1 MGSGAFRLSSFFFR
15 DASGHVVDLFEALPR
30 GKLPPPEP
38 PSQLPPQ
45 QPSQPSYLALPPEVH
60 AVGQL
65 LPTVNTDVQS
75 HDGVGEVPI
84 SESWPVRLWFSST
97 PLLEWCAESRMDL
110 LAPSF
115 TFGSPSRAT
124 LSSNYLLHGHPPEPR
139 CVELDTMRSAKSGGG
154 TGLGACPPSLDPAQL
169 SLGLISQPAGWIR
182 STPSEPNPHTCAADR
197 TDRQLPRLWVRT
209 SRSWLLLMKPREG
222 GMPTSG
228 GWVLPGCQRDKL
240 LPACMLPAATDTTET
255 PPAEMGACSLPSLA
269 NTGGTPRSTIPT
281 KKLASF
287 SVRAAIVQS

>member
-1 MGSGAFRLSSFFFR
+1 MSSTFSRRCPGASCHYQSHHLSRRHSSHHSHLIWHCRRRCTQSANYCPPSIQMFKAMMAWAKCQYLRVGQCAYGSALRRCLSGAPRVEWTF
-15 DASGHVVDLFEALPR
+15 AAL
-30 GKLPPPEP
+30 
-38 PSQLPPQ
+38 
-45 QPSQPSYLALPPEVH
+45 LALPS
-60 AVGQL
+60 A
-65 LPTVNTDVQS
+65 
-75 HDGVGEVPI
+75 
-84 SESWPVRLWFSST
+84 
-97 PLLEWCAESRMDL
+97 
-110 LAPSF
+110 
-115 TFGSPSRAT
+115 FGSPSRAT
-124 LSSNYLLHGHPPEPR
+124 LSSNHLLHGHPPEPR

-197 TDRQLPRLWVRT
+197 TDRRLPRLWVRT